1 MKENQSLNNRLQVLI
16 KGKGRP
22 WNSVPECVDGV
33 KISPCFERLAY
44 VFVKKGGSSSCV

>member
-22 WNSVPECVDGV
+22 WNSVPERVDGV